1 MELKKSR
8 EYEAAQTLERALNDY
23 SWNPKQFAESTKFY
37 HRTLQQTL
45 VKTMVETIKTIAA
58 GGYDLRNKAS
68 HELCRKIV
76 DSGLLDDAYLPF
88 I

>member
-1 MELKKSR
+1 MELQKSR
-8 EYEAAQTLERALNDY
+8 EYEATQTLQRALNDY
-23 SWNPKQFAESTKFY
+23 SWTPKQFAESTKFL

-58 GGYDLRNKAS
+58 GGYDLRNKAA

-76 DSGLLDDAYLPF
+76 DSGLLDNAYLPF

>member
-1 MELKKSR
+1 MELQKSR

-23 SWNPKQFAESTKFY
+23 SWNPQQFAESTKFF